1 MLAVRANH
9 LKMMRERIRRWKT
22 RSASPTVKPGSKPQ
36 PKPEPKPTSCAGCM
50 SGYKK
55 IDPAENGGVKL
66 IFNKYKKYVETTMK
80 RTFTTFTA
88 VSYKQQVVAG
98 MNYEI
103 IYKVKDTKGKEENI
117 DVKVFQPLG
126 ESEP

>member
-1 MLAVRANH
+1 
-9 LKMMRERIRRWKT
+9 MMRERIKRWKT
-22 RSASPTVKPGSKPQ
+22 RSASPTVKPSKPD
-36 PKPEPKPTSCAGCM
+36 PKPVVKPATACAGCM

-55 IDPAENGGVKL
+55 IDPAENGGIKL
-66 IFNKYKKYVETTMK
+66 TFTKYKTYIEKTMK
-80 RTFTTFTA
+80 RTFTTFTP

-126 ESEP
+126 DSEPVVK

>member
-1 MLAVRANH
+1 
-9 LKMMRERIRRWKT
+9 MMRERTRRWET
-22 RSASPTVKPGSKPQ
+22 RSASPTVKPDSKPESK
-36 PKPEPKPTSCAGCM
+36 PKSKPTACAGCM

-55 IDPAENGGVKL
+55 IDPAENGDIKL
-66 IFNKYKKYVETTMK
+66 MFTKYKTYIEKTMK
-80 RTFTTFTA
+80 RTFTTFTP

-126 ESEP
+126 DSEPVVK